1 MVPIVVSL
9 TGYVLVMTDEPMAAS
24 SEESHRS
31 VSETAPVVIPAEAD
45 EGEITSAESR
55 AKADPGSAAGPNAD
69 TSEDEFTDPSAQP
82 PA

>member
-1 MVPIVVSL
+1 MSL

-24 SEESHRS
+24 SEESHRPRRRPRRS
-31 VSETAPVVIPAEAD
+31 VIPAEAD
-45 EGEITSAESR
+45 EGEITAAESR